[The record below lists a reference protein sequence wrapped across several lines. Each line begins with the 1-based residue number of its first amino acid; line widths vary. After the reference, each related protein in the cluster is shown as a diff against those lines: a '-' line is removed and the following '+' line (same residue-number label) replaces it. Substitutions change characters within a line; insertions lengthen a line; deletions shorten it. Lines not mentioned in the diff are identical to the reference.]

1 MSERPEDDDF
11 DEIDD
16 VPDDESANVERALRS
31 LDAQKRRKSKPG
43 EVPAWRRLED
53 HFERART
60 KRLVED
66 IEDFDIDET

>member
-31 LDAQKRRKSKPG
+31 LDAQKRRKSKSG